1 MSIKKKI
8 KNKEKHKEGKEKM
21 KTDKNIKGVKR
32 KEAKVH

>member
-1 MSIKKKI
+1 MSVKKEI
-8 KNKEKHKEGKEKM
+8 KNKEKHKQRKEKM